1 MKFNNPIPV
10 ELDIA
15 FEVKEDEPVVNNGLD
30 ISEEPEETQPTD
42 VTKST
47 DSTDSIDSTK
57 EITPIPVS
65 EVEEVKEVSNVFLDT
80 INELT
85 TAGIIEEAYE
95 GFDPDEEPTSET
107 LTKLLEHN
115 LELRDRKTLGDF
127 VESVSPLTQRI
138 LSYDLNK
145 GENLEGFLRTII
157 EENNIKSLKVEN
169 EYDREK
175 IVRMWY
181 NEEDYTPEEI
191 EEKIEELKSNSLLE
205 KEASRVKPK
214 LDARAEAIAK
224 QEEESQASLRK
235 MELQREEQFF
245 NKVEELV
252 STGKVGNLNLSKET
266 AQKVMTLLL
275 LKDVKVRLPQGKEV
289 KMNYLDAEIMR
300 HKYSSQGNPELLIQ
314 AAYLLS
320 DPEGFYKQFA
330 NAAKTEEVNKFTKE
344 QKYLFATQSQPKV
357 ETKEK
362 KKPQQEVK
370 WRLKDPQGR
379 W

>member
-10 ELDIA
+10 ELDMP
-15 FEVKEDEPVVNNGLD
+15 FEVKEEQIEVNDGLDITEEPEKSEETTTASDGIDIEEINPVVKEEETPVVNNLM
-30 ISEEPEETQPTD
+30 
-42 VTKST
+42 
-47 DSTDSIDSTK
+47 
-57 EITPIPVS
+57 
-65 EVEEVKEVSNVFLDT
+65 LDT
-80 INELT
+80 INELAA
-85 TAGIIEEAYE
+85 AGFIEEAYE
-95 GFDPDEEPTSET
+95 DFDPDADPTPET
-107 LTKLLEHN
+107 LKKLLEYN
-115 LELRDRKTLGDF
+115 LEKRDRKTLGDF
-127 VESVSPLTQRI
+127 VESVSPLVQRI

-175 IVRMWY
+175 IVRLWY
-181 NEEDYTPEEI
+181 NDEDYTPEEI
-191 EEKIEELKSNSLLE
+191 EEKIEELKASSLLE

-224 QEEESQASLRK
+224 QEEESQAAFRK

-245 NKVEELV
+245 NTVEELV
-252 STGKVGNLNLSKET
+252 SKGKVGNLTLSKET
-266 AQKVMTLLL
+266 AEKVMTLLL
-275 LKDVKVRLPQGKEV
+275 LKDVKVRLPQGKEI
-289 KMNYLDAEIMR
+289 KMNYLDAEIMK

-314 AAYLLS
+314 AAYLLA
-320 DPEGFYKQFA
+320 DPDGFYKQFA

-344 QKYLFATQSQPKV
+344 QKYAFATQSQPKV

-362 KKPQQEVK
+362 KKPQEQTK

>member
-15 FEVKEDEPVVNNGLD
+15 FEVKEEEPVVNDGLD
-30 ISEEPEETQPTD
+30 IPEESEETQPTD
-42 VTKST
+42 A
-47 DSTDSIDSTK
+47 I
-57 EITPIPVS
+57 EITEEITPVS

-95 GFDPDEEPTSET
+95 GFDPDVEPTPEI

-175 IVRMWY
+175 IVRLWY
-181 NEEDYTPEEI
+181 NDEDYTPEEI
-191 EEKIEELKSNSLLE
+191 EEKIEELKASSLLE
-205 KEASRVKPK
+205 KEASRIKPK

-224 QEEESQASLRK
+224 KEEESQAALRK
-235 MELQREEQFF
+235 MEIQREEQFF
-245 NKVEELV
+245 NKVEQLV

-275 LKDVKVRLPQGKEV
+275 LNDVKVRLPQGKEV

-344 QKYLFATQSQPKV
+344 QKYLFSTQSQPKTEV
-357 ETKEK
+357 KEK
-362 KKPQQEVK
+362 KKPQEQIK

>member
-1 MKFNNPIPV
+1 MKFNNPSPV

-30 ISEEPEETQPTD
+30 LPDTEEVEIKEEKEEKEETIED
-42 VTKST
+42 
-47 DSTDSIDSTK
+47 I
-57 EITPIPVS
+57 IPVAK
-65 EVEEVKEVSNVFLDT
+65 EEEKEEVVNDVGNIFLSA

-95 GFDPDEEPTSET
+95 GFDPDVEPNTEV
-107 LTKLLEHN
+107 LKKLLEHN
-115 LELRDRKTLGDF
+115 LELRDRKTLGEF

-138 LSYDLNK
+138 ISYDLNK

-157 EENNIKSLKVEN
+157 EENNIKSLSVEN

-181 NEEDYTPEEI
+181 SDEDYTPEEI
-191 EEKIEELKSNSLLE
+191 EEKIEELKASSLLE

-224 QEEESQASLRK
+224 QEEENQAALRK

-252 STGKVGNLNLSKET
+252 STGKVGNINLSKET

-300 HKYSSQGNPELLIQ
+300 HKYSNQGDPALLIQ

-362 KKPQQEVK
+362 KKPQEEVK

>member
-1 MKFNNPIPV
+1 MKFSNPIPV

-15 FEVKEDEPVVNNGLD
+15 FEVKEEEPVVNDGLD
-30 ISEEPEETQPTD
+30 IPEEVEEEEVQQ
-42 VTKST
+42 
-47 DSTDSIDSTK
+47 IDIAE
-57 EITPIPVS
+57 EITPVEEEVVVPVS
-65 EVEEVKEVSNVFLDT
+65 DSNVFLDT

-95 GFDPDEEPTSET
+95 GFDPDVEPTPEI

-157 EENNIKSLKVEN
+157 EENSIKSLKVEN

-175 IVRMWY
+175 IVRLWY
-181 NEEDYTPEEI
+181 NDEDYTPEEI
-191 EEKIEELKSNSLLE
+191 EEKIEELKASSLLE

-224 QEEESQASLRK
+224 QEEENQAALRK

-300 HKYSSQGNPELLIQ
+300 HKYSNQGNPELLIQ

-344 QKYLFATQSQPKV
+344 QKYLFATQSQPKTEV
-357 ETKEK
+357 KEK
-362 KKPQQEVK
+362 KKPQEQIK